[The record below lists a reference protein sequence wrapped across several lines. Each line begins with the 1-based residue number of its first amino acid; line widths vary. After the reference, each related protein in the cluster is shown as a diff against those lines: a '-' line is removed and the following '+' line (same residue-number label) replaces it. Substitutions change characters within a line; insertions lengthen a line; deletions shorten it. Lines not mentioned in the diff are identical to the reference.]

1 MDTTALCF
9 RLAAL
14 DGTSGDEIAAAKDVQ
29 ALFAAYMKTETDT
42 LGNVRGTLGDGEFR
56 ILLDAHI
63 DRVGLVVRG
72 IDEKGFLLIDKV
84 GGVDPRVLVGSE
96 VTVMGAKA
104 LSGVICSTP
113 PHLLTKE
120 QKEAGVELKQLAID
134 IGMNKEEAESVISV
148 GDRVALP
155 SNQLRLLCTRIA
167 GSGFDDRCGIAVL
180 YKVIEAVHDQLKHC
194 TLILQCSVQEEV
206 GGNGAR
212 TGAYQ
217 TDADCAIAVDVG
229 FGADPYCDKTET
241 IVLGKGPSIGL
252 APVLDRALTQ
262 ELIGVAKKYDIPY
275 QHDVMGGTTGTNADD
290 IQLSRGG
297 IKTALLSIPLRSM
310 HTSVEVIDTVDI
322 DNSAKLLASFIL
334 EKEAQ
339 LA

>member
-63 DRVGLVVRG
+63 DRVGLVVHG

-96 VTVMGAKA
+96 VTVMGAEE
-104 LSGVICSTP
+104 LPGVICSTP

-134 IGMNKEEAESVISV
+134 IGMQKEEAERVVSV

-155 SNQLRLLCTRIA
+155 PNQFRLLGTRIA

-180 YKVIEAVHDQLKHC
+180 LKTVEAVHDKLQHC
-194 TLILQCSVQEEV
+194 TLLVQCSVQEEV

-212 TGAYQ
+212 TAAFQ

-241 IVLGKGPSIGL
+241 ITLGKGPSIGL
-252 APVLDRALTQ
+252 APVLDRGLTQ
-262 ELIGVAKKYDIPY
+262 ELIRVAKEQSIPY
-275 QHDVMGGTTGTNADD
+275 QHDVMSGRTGTNADD

-297 IKTALLSIPLRSM
+297 IRTALVSIPLRSM
-310 HTSVEVIDTVDI
+310 HTAVEVIDTTDI
-322 DNSAKLLASFIL
+322 DSTAHLLASFIL